1 MSRGRGGMRTQVCS
15 KEHARNRLGHARKFL
30 EVAEMTAGEDGD
42 VEYASAAATLAVLA
56 GIAAAD
62 AACCAALGRR
72 SRGQD
77 QQQAVKLVEQVEPG
91 GPQAAKALRRLSS
104 LKDEAQYGFF
114 DVGGRDLQAAICQA
128 RTLVDFAASAVRRAP
143 A

>member
-1 MSRGRGGMRTQVCS
+1 MSRGRGGVRTQVCS

-56 GIAAAD
+56 GIAASD

-77 QQQAVKLVEQVEPG
+77 HQQAVKLVEQVEPG
-91 GPQAAKALRRLSS
+91 GPQAAKALRRLLS

-114 DVGGRDLQAAICQA
+114 DVVGRDLQAAIRQA
-128 RTLVDFAASAVRRAP
+128 RALVDFAASAVRRAP